1 MSIVV
6 ENITKVYGSQKALDD
21 VTFRI
26 SAGEVVG
33 LLGPNGAGK
42 STLMKIITCFIPPTS
57 GMVKVY
63 GNDILEHSL
72 EVRRK
77 IGYLP
82 ENNPLYSDLYVREYL
97 EFVAGIYRVSDKK
110 KAVAEMIGIT
120 GLKTEQNKKIGMLSK
135 GFRQRVGLAQAL
147 IHNPDVLILDEPTS
161 GLDPNQLIEI
171 RNLIRETGREK
182 TVLLSTHIMH
192 EVEAVCSR
200 AIIID
205 RGKIVADDST
215 ANLLKNASTR
225 QVNIIE
231 FNKHVNKEDLDN
243 IKGVIRANLLKE
255 NTFEV
260 EFENPDVKNEIIKFS
275 EKLNSSVV
283 ISIQQSKRGLED
295 LFRELT
301 KNEITVKADKINY
314 TEFFES
320 EHVIK
325 ERWENIEMVIS
336 KLDTPIDI
344 FDASNLEK
352 QEKNKQIAL
361 NELIKIIYTDPNL
374 NLLIKQNSISPQ
386 DLIFIFNKLVQFGAG
401 KDVAT
406 ISLVNPFTLKFLLQ
420 YFNGK
425 GF

>member
-63 GNDILEHSL
+63 GNDIFEHSL

-182 TVLLSTHIMH
+182 TVLLSTHIMQ

-215 ANLLKNASTR
+215 ANLSANTKGKITVL
-225 QVNIIE
+225 VE
-231 FNKHVNKEDLDN
+231 FNNPVNLSQLQALP
-243 IKGVIRANLLKE
+243 GVIAVRRRSGNAFELDSDHEDIRELVFRFAVE
-255 NTFEV
+255 NSLSV
-260 EFENPDVKNEIIKFS
+260 LSMQKS
-275 EKLNSSVV
+275 EK
-283 ISIQQSKRGLED
+283 GLEEVFQQ
-295 LFRELT
+295 LTRERG
-301 KNEITVKADKINY
+301 ED
-314 TEFFES
+314 
-320 EHVIK
+320 
-325 ERWENIEMVIS
+325 
-336 KLDTPIDI
+336 
-344 FDASNLEK
+344 
-352 QEKNKQIAL
+352 
-361 NELIKIIYTDPNL
+361 
-374 NLLIKQNSISPQ
+374 
-386 DLIFIFNKLVQFGAG
+386 
-401 KDVAT
+401 
-406 ISLVNPFTLKFLLQ
+406 
-420 YFNGK
+420 
-425 GF
+425 